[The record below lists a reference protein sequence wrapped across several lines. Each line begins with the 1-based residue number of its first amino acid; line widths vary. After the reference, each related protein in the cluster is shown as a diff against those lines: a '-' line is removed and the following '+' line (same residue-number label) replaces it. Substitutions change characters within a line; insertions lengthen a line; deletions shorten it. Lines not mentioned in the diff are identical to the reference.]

1 MSQQKGFKKHSNKRI
16 QGRNR
21 KIRGVN
27 LAQLNVAKM
36 IAPLESPSMAD
47 FVARLETV
55 NARADSAPGFIWRL
69 RDEGAGATSIR
80 IFADDLL
87 LVNMS
92 VWENPEVL
100 NNFVYKQG
108 DHSEA
113 LRKRR
118 EWFESPTEAMVVC
131 WMIDEGHHPSL
142 EEARNKLTLLREI
155 GSSKEAFSLKT
166 ASEFFRE

>member
-1 MSQQKGFKKHSNKRI
+1 MR
-16 QGRNR
+16 RM
-21 KIRGVN
+21 N

-36 IAPLESPSMAD
+36 VAPLESPAMAD

-69 RDEGAGATSIR
+69 RDDGAGATSIR
-80 IFADDLL
+80 MFDDDLL

-92 VWENPEVL
+92 VWQNPQVL
-100 NNFVYKQG
+100 NNFVYKQN

-118 EWFESPTEAMVVC
+118 EWFESPNEAMVAC
-131 WMIDEGHHPSL
+131 WMVAEGHQPSL
-142 EEARNKLTLLREI
+142 EEARSKLMLLRDV
-155 GSSKEAFSLKT
+155 GPTRDAFSLKT
-166 ASEFFRE
+166 ASEFFKP

>member
-1 MSQQKGFKKHSNKRI
+1 M
-16 QGRNR
+16 
-21 KIRGVN
+21 N

-36 IAPLESPSMAD
+36 VAPLESPDMAD

-69 RDEGAGATSIR
+69 KDEGAGATSIR
-80 IFADDLL
+80 IFDDDLL

-92 VWENPEVL
+92 VWQSPEAL
-100 NNFVYKQG
+100 NNFVYKQS

-118 EWFESPTEAMVVC
+118 EWFEPSNEAMVVC
-131 WMIDEGHHPSL
+131 WVVTEGHQPSL
-142 EEARNKLTLLREI
+142 DEARNKLMLLREI
-155 GSSKEAFSLKT
+155 GPSRAAFSLKT
-166 ASEFFRE
+166 ASEFFRS

>member
-1 MSQQKGFKKHSNKRI
+1 MGM
-16 QGRNR
+16 
-21 KIRGVN
+21 N

-36 IAPLESPSMAD
+36 IAPLESAGMSD

-80 IFADDLL
+80 IFDDDLL

-92 VWENPEVL
+92 VWQSPEAL
-100 NNFVYKQG
+100 NNFVYKQS

-118 EWFESPTEAMVVC
+118 EWFESPNEAMVVC
-131 WMIDEGHHPSL
+131 WMIAEGHHSSL
-142 EEARNKLTLLREI
+142 EEARNKLILLREI
-155 GSSKEAFSLKT
+155 GSSREAFSLKT
-166 ASEFFRE
+166 ASEFFGQ